1 MKRSC
6 SASLDCRYLAERAH
20 RSVFAVFAGLAVAF
34 VALPGAVRADAGV
47 GSNAAE
53 SEQAKSPPK
62 IVVLPA
68 DRSGRKRVGKAS
80 YYNLPGRKMADG
92 TPMNPNSNAAAS
104 KTLPLGTKAKVINLK
119 NGKSAIVEIR
129 DRGPYVPGRIVD
141 LTPATAKQ
149 LDMKQ
154 DGVAQVAVIPIEV
167 PMPDGRVIAG
177 AEMREPDGSSLHPES
192 SFKEAQR

>member
-1 MKRSC
+1 MKRSS
-6 SASLDCRYLAERAH
+6 SAWLDRRYLAGSEH
-20 RSVFAVFAGLAVAF
+20 RSVLVVLAGLV
-34 VALPGAVRADAGV
+34 VALVVLPGTARAEAGV

-68 DRSGRKRVGKAS
+68 DRSGKKRVGKAS

-104 KTLPLGTKAKVINLK
+104 KTLPLGTKARVINLK
-119 NGKSAIVEIR
+119 NGKSAVVEIR

-149 LDMKQ
+149 LDMKKE
-154 DGVAQVAVIPIEV
+154 GVARVAVVPIEV
-167 PMPDGRVIAG
+167 PMPDGSVIAG
-177 AEMREPDGSSLHPES
+177 ADMREPDGSSLHPES
-192 SFKEAQR
+192 AFKEAQR

>member
-6 SASLDCRYLAERAH
+6 SASLDRRYSAGRAH
-20 RSVFAVFAGLAVAF
+20 RSVFVVLAGLAVAF
-34 VALPGAVRADAGV
+34 IALPGTARAEADV
-47 GSNAAE
+47 SSNAVE
-53 SEQAKSPPK
+53 SEQAKSPSK
-62 IVVLPA
+62 VVVLPV

-149 LDMKQ
+149 LDMKK

-177 AEMREPDGSSLHPES
+177 VEMREPDGSSLHPES
-192 SFKEAQR
+192 AFKEAQR